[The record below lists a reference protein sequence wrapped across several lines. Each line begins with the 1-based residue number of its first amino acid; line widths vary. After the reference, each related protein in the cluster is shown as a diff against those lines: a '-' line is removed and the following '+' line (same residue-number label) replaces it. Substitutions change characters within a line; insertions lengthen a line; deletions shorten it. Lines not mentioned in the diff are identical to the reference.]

1 MKRNKYIE
9 KEDWNINVNYKV
21 ASELNRAEHHVVFLV

>member
-9 KEDWNINVNYKV
+9 KEEWNININYKV
-21 ASELNRAEHHVVFLV
+21 ASELNRAEHMSYF